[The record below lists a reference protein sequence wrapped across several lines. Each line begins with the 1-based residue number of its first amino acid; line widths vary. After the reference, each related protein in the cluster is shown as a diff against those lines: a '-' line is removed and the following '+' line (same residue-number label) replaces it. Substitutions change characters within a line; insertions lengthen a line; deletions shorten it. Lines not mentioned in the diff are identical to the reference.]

1 MKGGLKVI
9 VTYYRIHFINGEVLN
24 VGEAREDEEIA
35 DLIDRFYE
43 ALPEGVLQI
52 GPEDMPQYFI
62 PVDNI
67 LYISRIPE
75 E

>member
-1 MKGGLKVI
+1 MI

-24 VGEAREDEEIA
+24 VCEAREDEEIA

-62 PVDNI
+62 PVNNI

>member
-1 MKGGLKVI
+1 MI

-24 VGEAREDEEIA
+24 VCEAREDEEIA
-35 DLIDRFYE
+35 DLIHRFYE

>member
-1 MKGGLKVI
+1 MI

-24 VGEAREDEEIA
+24 VCEAREDEEIA

>member
-24 VGEAREDEEIA
+24 VCEAREDEEIA

-52 GPEDMPQYFI
+52 GQEDMPQYFI

>member
-1 MKGGLKVI
+1 MI

-24 VGEAREDEEIA
+24 VCEGRDNEECP
-35 DLIDRFYE
+35 DLIDRFLMS
-43 ALPEGVLQI
+43 LPEGILEI
-52 GPEDMPQYFI
+52 GQDDMPQNFI

-75 E
+75 ACAE

>member
-1 MKGGLKVI
+1 MI
-9 VTYYRIHFINGEVLN
+9 VTYYRIHFMNGEVLN
-24 VGEAREDEEIA
+24 VCECREDEDCA

-52 GPEDMPQYFI
+52 GQEDMPQYFI

-75 E
+75 EFAE

>member
-1 MKGGLKVI
+1 MI

-24 VGEAREDEEIA
+24 VCEAREDEEIA

-75 E
+75 D

>member
-1 MKGGLKVI
+1 MI

>member
-1 MKGGLKVI
+1 MI
-9 VTYYRIHFINGEVLN
+9 VTYYRIHFMNGEVLN
-24 VGEAREDEEIA
+24 VCECREDEECA

-43 ALPEGVLQI
+43 ALAEGVLQI

-62 PVDNI
+62 PVNNI

>member
-1 MKGGLKVI
+1 M
-9 VTYYRIHFINGEVLN
+9 NGEVLN
-24 VGEAREDEEIA
+24 VCEGREDEDYA

-52 GPEDMPQYFI
+52 GQEDMPQYFI

-75 E
+75 DCAE

>member
-24 VGEAREDEEIA
+24 VCEAREDEEIA